1 MQAIVSTSS
10 HQRPQIPPS
19 ARDFEIYRFV
29 KIERHSTRQAA
40 KEFNLSQTRVR
51 QVIEGIIEFLVES
64 VPVDEEGKRVDRLQ
78 VAEQL
83 AREQLDFLYG
93 QAITWWHQSVHG
105 FHSGQALPKPAY
117 LALAARITMCMT
129 RVPVHKSPGWSME
142 EESDDAGG
150 DLERSLAGGTPAP
163 RGERPPVED
172 CSGHA
177 VSRADDAAIDQ
188 PAVAESDLC
197 ETPYELV
204 ERIKSQ
210 TRRDFLRPA
219 QQLAAE
225 DRESLV
231 GGVSES
237 TSPASQA
244 TTGRPLNRK
253 ERRARQRRLERALA
267 KR

>member
-1 MQAIVSTSS
+1 MQATISTSI

-19 ARDFEIYRFV
+19 QRDFEIYRFV

-51 QVIEGIIEFLVES
+51 QVIEAIIEYLVES
-64 VPVDEEGKRVDRLQ
+64 VPLDDEGKRVDRLQ

-129 RVPVHKSPGWSME
+129 RVPVHKSPQWA
-142 EESDDAGG
+142 EESDEPAR
-150 DLERSLAGGTPAP
+150 DLERSRAGGTPTP

-172 CSGHA
+172 CSANA
-177 VSRADDAAIDQ
+177 VSRADGAAIDQ

-219 QQLAAE
+219 QPVAAE
-225 DRESLV
+225 DREPLV

-237 TSPASQA
+237 TGSASQA
-244 TTGRPLNRK
+244 TAGRPLNRK
-253 ERRARQRRLERALA
+253 ERRARQRRLQRALA

>member
-1 MQAIVSTSS
+1 MQATISTGI

-19 ARDFEIYRFV
+19 QRDFEIYRFV

-64 VPVDEEGKRVDRLQ
+64 VPLDDEGKRVDRLQ

-129 RVPVHKSPGWSME
+129 RVPVHKSPGWEE
-142 EESDDAGG
+142 EESDELAG
-150 DLERSLAGGTPAP
+150 DLERTRAGETPTL
-163 RGERPPVED
+163 RRERPPVED
-172 CSGHA
+172 CSGSA
-177 VSRADDAAIDQ
+177 VSRADGAAIDQ

-197 ETPYELV
+197 ETPYDLV

-219 QQLAAE
+219 QPLATE
-225 DRESLV
+225 DREPLV

-237 TSPASQA
+237 TGSAPQPTA
-244 TTGRPLNRK
+244 GRPLNRK

>member
-1 MQAIVSTSS
+1 
-10 HQRPQIPPS
+10 
-19 ARDFEIYRFV
+19 V

-40 KEFNLSQTRVR
+40 KEFSLSQTRVR
-51 QVIEGIIEFLVES
+51 QVIEAIIEYLVES
-64 VPVDEEGKRVDRLQ
+64 VPMDEEGKRVDRLQ

-93 QAITWWHQSVHG
+93 QAINWWHQSVHG

-129 RVPVHKSPGWSME
+129 RVPVHKSPGWAE
-142 EESDDAGG
+142 EESDVVAG
-150 DLERSLAGGTPAP
+150 DLQRTRAGETPTL
-163 RGERPPVED
+163 RRERPPVED
-172 CSGHA
+172 CSERA
-177 VSRADDAAIDQ
+177 VSSVDVVAIEQ
-188 PAVAESDLC
+188 PPIAESDLC

-219 QQLAAE
+219 QPLVAE
-225 DRESLV
+225 DREPLV

-237 TSPASQA
+237 TSSVSQA
-244 TTGRPLNRK
+244 TAGRPLNRK
-253 ERRARQRRLERALA
+253 ERRARQRRLERVLA